1 MQQSMLPLLSKKNTA
16 ARLRFAML
24 HLKKAQDFWN
34 DVWTKCTAPH
44 LAITKHISARRWRS
58 DDLGLVCS
66 HRTWVPCSHSLNHK
80 LLCIPTYSR
89 MSPST
94 RQLKFGWNWVK
105 HQDSDR
111 HIAWLTK
118 KRIKLLQQ
126 PTRSLDLMPKNFNI
140 LTSLSCWIM
149 EDWDYA
155 PEPSIFIETK
165 IPGITIFFCFHGTND
180 RSD

>member
-111 HIAWLTK
+111 HIAWRTK

-165 IPGITIFFCFHGTND
+165 IPGITIFILFPWN
-180 RSD
+180 